1 MAQYPQPRVFEEVF
15 NLEKFSNLTTFQTLY
30 NVAKTNITNTFT
42 AVQIF
47 LEQVVI
53 AATLTVGELNV
64 INSFLGYPVAYFTGL
79 VAPIQQQFDGIT
91 TGGNVTI
98 QSTVSVG
105 PTITV
110 SSD

>member
-15 NLEKFSNLTTFQTLY
+15 NLENFSNLTTFQTLY

-53 AATLTVGELNV
+53 AANLLLAN
-64 INSFLGYPVAYFTGL
+64 
-79 VAPIQQQFDGIT
+79 
-91 TGGNVTI
+91 
-98 QSTVSVG
+98 
-105 PTITV
+105 
-110 SSD
+110 